1 MPDIEHVHV
10 FVLLQ
15 RTVRSFSLLNLSMDC
30 PRSQCQIAQD
40 LPDTNK
46 EIIDVKNELADD
58 KKETSDAQAASL
70 HQGRCDS
77 FCCDC
82 ISFTN
87 SIFSALS
94 VKHCARLQQSLAGK
108 AKKIELLD
116 EKQSL
121 QRELH
126 LKVWSILESGAMDGG
141 QKRRHGKD
149 TCKRCKLKR
158 RPLKSSR
165 KLILMCS

>member
-30 PRSQCQIAQD
+30 PRSQFAQD
-40 LPDTNK
+40 LSDTNK

-58 KKETSDAQAASL
+58 KKETSDAHAASL
-70 HQGRCDS
+70 HQGRCDF

-94 VKHCARLQQSLAGK
+94 VRHCARLQQSLAGK

-116 EKQSL
+116 EKQFL

-126 LKVWSILESGAMDGG
+126 LKVWSILESGAMDGV
-141 QKRRHGKD
+141 QKRRHGKYM
-149 TCKRCKLKR
+149 CKRCKLRR
-158 RPLKSSR
+158 RPLTSSR
-165 KLILMCS
+165 KLILMGS